1 MWSLEAVIKRVTAG
15 NPRLKA
21 VSFNVEWRPVAGRD
35 MVDFHVYDK
44 PGHCIGAATM
54 TGQELHCGD
63 IAQRLERFICSCLGV
78 QANLEAE
85 KDVKQLADGA
95 TTELRGVAAGED
107 DRAERF
113 RHAIAHIDELGPRR
127 VLDEFAPLGI
137 EEANRL
143 VRELNRLAA
152 VPALGR
158 AIAIGTPAGVRD
170 NRGAWRQLVEGGPGI
185 AALFPEPL
193 PPVAAA
199 DFNPLYCKHCCHARG
214 CMCPRDGTGKRPAE
228 PEPEAK
234 PPRREP
240 RIVL

>member
-35 MVDFHVYDK
+35 MVDFRVYDK

-54 TGQELHCGD
+54 TGQELHYGD

-78 QANLEAE
+78 QTNLEAE
-85 KDVKQLADGA
+85 K
-95 TTELRGVAAGED
+95 
-107 DRAERF
+107 
-113 RHAIAHIDELGPRR
+113 
-127 VLDEFAPLGI
+127 GI

-158 AIAIGTPAGVRD
+158 AIAIGTPAGGRD
-170 NRGAWRQLVEGGPGI
+170 NRGAWRQQVEGGPGI
-185 AALFPEPL
+185 AELLPEPP

-199 DFNPLYCKHCCHARG
+199 DFNPLYCKHCGHARG

-240 RIVL
+240 RITL